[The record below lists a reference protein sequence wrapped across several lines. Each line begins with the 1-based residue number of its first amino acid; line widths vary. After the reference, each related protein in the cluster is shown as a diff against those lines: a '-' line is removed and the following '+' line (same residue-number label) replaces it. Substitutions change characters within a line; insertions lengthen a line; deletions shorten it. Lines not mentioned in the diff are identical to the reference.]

1 MSSAL
6 EQVAQ
11 RLVNNVIA
19 TPETPTYL
27 CLAIAG
33 GGGHAISALASTPGA
48 SALLLEGTVT
58 YDRKSMETYVG
69 GKELSKHKFVSKES
83 AALLSRAAVRR
94 AMKYRHA
101 LKDYPFCIGLGVTS
115 ALVTSKERPGR
126 GSFGYICA
134 TRADGCQWS
143 CRVELAPQLRNR
155 VEEDQLMGQL
165 ALQAVEQLQSRA
177 TTEITKNDEQDII
190 EDISFDDGVVE
201 DQAFTAAERILDGT
215 ADAVLLLPNADKSSF
230 IVMTD
235 PILPPSSLIFP
246 GSFNP
251 PHDGHV
257 TLARVAAASF
267 SQQEITPV
275 FMELSLT
282 NADKPSLD
290 PRSVS
295 ERANKFLELDNLPSP
310 CGILLT
316 SAPLFSQKV
325 EILEQYMAPAL
336 DGNDQKAGFIIGTD
350 TMRRI
355 LDPKYYGNDVENMLE
370 AVRGMGR
377 AGVQFVVGGRLEQ
390 GKKTAKPMFVSGYKE
405 LEELP
410 KDVQSMFS
418 IVSEEQFRVDISSSE
433 IRQRAAAAS
442 HPEE

>member
-1 MSSAL
+1 MSSVL
-6 EQVAQ
+6 EQVSQ
-11 RLVNNVIA
+11 RLVSNSTA
-19 TPETPTYL
+19 TPDTPTYL

-33 GGGHAISALASTPGA
+33 GGGHAISVLASTPGA

-58 YDRKSMETYVG
+58 YDRQSMQTYVG
-69 GKELSKHKFVSKES
+69 GTELSKHKFVSKES

-94 AMKYRHA
+94 AMQYRRS
-101 LKDYPFCIGLGVTS
+101 LKDYPYCIGLGVTS
-115 ALVTSKERPGR
+115 ALVTTKERPGR

-134 TRADGCQWS
+134 TRANGCQWS
-143 CRVELAPQLRNR
+143 CRVELAAQLRNR
-155 VEEDQLMGQL
+155 IEEDQIIGEL
-165 ALQAVEQLQSRA
+165 ALQAVEQLQNKA
-177 TTEITKNDEQDII
+177 ATEITKHNEHDII
-190 EDISFDDGVVE
+190 EDASFVDVNVS
-201 DQAFTAAERILDGT
+201 DQVFAAAERVLDGAT
-215 ADAVLLLPNADKSSF
+215 DAVLLLPNTDKSRF

-235 PILPPSSLIFP
+235 PILPSSSLIFP

-267 SQQEITPV
+267 SQQEVTPV

-295 ERANKFLELDNLPSP
+295 ERAQKFLELGNLPSQ

-316 SAPLFSQKV
+316 SSPLFSQKV
-325 EILEQYMAPAL
+325 EILKRYMAPAL
-336 DGNDQKAGFIIGTD
+336 DENGQKIGFIIGTD

-355 LDPKYYGNDVENMLE
+355 LDPKYYGNDMKNMLE

-377 AGVQFVVGGRLEQ
+377 AGVKFVVGGRLEQ
-390 GKKTAKPMFVSGYKE
+390 GKTNAKPIFVSGHKE

-418 IVSEEQFRVDISSSE
+418 LVSEEQFRVDISSSE
-433 IRQRAAAAS
+433 IRQRAAAAF
-442 HPEE
+442 HPDE